1 MIVPFQQGGGSRA
14 ISGSRLAL
22 EIRCISMKGNIG
34 AGAALAAVI
43 AAAAAHFLVPRE
55 APWAALFLECA
66 TLLGDLFAALL
77 KASAP
82 FVVFLSLLCAFLPES
97 MEDQTSLKCPP
108 SDASDSAAPS
118 SVRRVWRRAFGLYV
132 LSMTGTAAIALVLSL
147 LWWQGKENSP
157 TFLQETVSA
166 AGEGEVLPTFSVVKD
181 LLGALDAFSG
191 LFTGYALF
199 AVLLCG
205 AAAGLWLGRSVRRS
219 TGEPSSGQNIRSLA
233 LHLFLAAN
241 AFFRGFLRGLLRI
254 LPLGLFGLLTGLLEE
269 YGAEGLAR
277 YGELALF
284 MAGVT
289 LFVGL
294 LFLPLLYA
302 AALFFGRGKTNFGAA
317 LREAYSVLGRV
328 LRESALPA
336 FATRS
341 SLSNIPV
348 NLALASSLGLHKKTA
363 DLLVP
368 LAAVLHMPGA
378 AVTIASV
385 TVFCAAALGVSIDGV
400 SLFVLLPATVLAAAA
415 ASGIPNGSV
424 LMLPAILGLA
434 GVSPADQALCISVYF
449 AADILQDAV
458 GTALNSSGDIY
469 LAAAA
474 ERSVPVAET
483 DGPQRL

>member
-1 MIVPFQQGGGSRA
+1 MR
-14 ISGSRLAL
+14 
-22 EIRCISMKGNIG
+22 GNIG
-34 AGAALAAVI
+34 AGVALAAVI

-55 APWAALFLECA
+55 APWSALFFECA
-66 TLLGDLFAALL
+66 TLLGDLFASLL

-82 FVVFLSLLCAFLPES
+82 FVVFLSLLCAFLPEQMPGLRAVRDES
-97 MEDQTSLKCPP
+97 SANSPD
-108 SDASDSAAPS
+108 SDADF
-118 SVRRVWRRAFGLYV
+118 SVRRVWSYAFWLYA
-132 LSMTGTAAIALVLSL
+132 LSMTGAAVIALALSL
-147 LWWQGKENSP
+147 LWWQGEGGAPAFVPETSSVAN
-157 TFLQETVSA
+157 ETVSLSTLPFA
-166 AGEGEVLPTFSVVKD
+166 HEFLSVLDRFSE
-181 LLGALDAFSG
+181 

-199 AVLLCG
+199 GVLLCG
-205 AAAGLWLGRSVRRS
+205 AAAGLWLGRVVRQS
-219 TGEPSSGQNIRSLA
+219 PWGTPSDFLSLTDRCRVRA
-233 LHLFLAAN
+233 LSFFLAAN
-241 AFFRGFLRGLLRI
+241 AFFRTFLRGLLRF

-269 YGAEGLAR
+269 YGTEGLAR

-289 LFVGL
+289 LVVGL
-294 LFLPLLYA
+294 LFLSLLYA
-302 AALFFGRGKTNFGAA
+302 AALLFGPKKIKFSAA
-317 LREAYSVLGRV
+317 LSEAYAVLGKV
-328 LRESALPA
+328 LRDSALPA

-348 NLALASSLGLHKKTA
+348 NLALASSLGLRKKTA

-385 TVFCAAALGVSIDGV
+385 TVFSAVALGVEIDGV
-400 SLFVLLPATVLAAAA
+400 SIIVLLPATVLAATA

-474 ERSVPVAET
+474 ERSVLGHGAET
-483 DGPQRL
+483 NGPQRS

>member
-1 MIVPFQQGGGSRA
+1 
-14 ISGSRLAL
+14 
-22 EIRCISMKGNIG
+22 MKGNIG
-34 AGAALAAVI
+34 AGTALLAV
-43 AAAAAHFLVPRE
+43 AAAAAVHFLIPRE
-55 APWAALFLECA
+55 APGAALFLECA
-66 TLLGDLFAALL
+66 TLLGDLFASLL

-82 FVVFLSLLCAFLPES
+82 FVVFLSLLCAFLPDSTENDAS
-97 MEDQTSLKCPP
+97 RKGSP
-108 SDASDSAAPS
+108 SDTSDSAAPS

-132 LSMTGTAAIALVLSL
+132 LSMTGAAAIALVLSL
-147 LWWQGKENSP
+147 LWWQGEENSP
-157 TFLQETVSA
+157 TFLPETASVV
-166 AGEGEVLPTFSVVKD
+166 GEGETLPIFPVVQD

-191 LFTGYALF
+191 FFTGYALF
-199 AVLLCG
+199 GVLLCG
-205 AAAGLWLGRSVRRS
+205 AAAGLWLGRSVRRNM
-219 TGEPSSGQNIRSLA
+219 TEPSSSQPARSGA
-233 LHLFLAAN
+233 LRFFLAAN
-241 AFFRGFLRGLLRI
+241 AFFRGFLRGLLRL

-277 YGELALF
+277 YGELAVS

-289 LFVGL
+289 LSVGL

-302 AALFFGRGKTNFGAA
+302 LALFFGHGERRVGPGAA
-317 LREAYSVLGRV
+317 FGEAYAVLGKV

-348 NLALASSLGLHKKTA
+348 NLALASSLGLRKKTA

-378 AVTIASV
+378 AVTIASI
-385 TVFCAAALGVSIDGV
+385 TVFSAVALGVSIDFSDV
-400 SLFVLLPATVLAAAA
+400 FLLLPATVLAATA

-424 LMLPAILGLA
+424 LMLPAILGLV

-474 ERSVPVAET
+474 ERSVLGRGGRET
-483 DGPQRL
+483 SPDDPQCP